1 MIRLSG
7 KGEQSDD
14 LGLVG
19 YVHTIPHVIFHNF
32 KIINHKR
39 QRGKNKDV
47 VRQHVIPFSA
57 ETVSG
62 TREQIIFLFFLII
75 LVPLEPHKKN
85 LFHFVLL
92 SFNSK
97 NI

>member
-39 QRGKNKDV
+39 QGAKIR
-47 VRQHVIPFSA
+47 
-57 ETVSG
+57 T
-62 TREQIIFLFFLII
+62 
-75 LVPLEPHKKN
+75 
-85 LFHFVLL
+85 
-92 SFNSK
+92 
-97 NI
+97 